1 MRNKDSNM
9 NKSFLQY
16 FEAEQDLRFSGVV
29 ITVSQ
34 SDGSEKRFDLDVA
47 VKLDKMG
54 SFINDNLY
62 LPDFKVSED
71 DESLNKI
78 SGKIEFTYDNNNFE
92 IDFVSEDLDTIKVT
106 GFKSDN
112 IAVKESKYDQINTVD
127 QLIEFI
133 KDYVNKR
140 TNN

>member
-1 MRNKDSNM
+1 MSMPFSR
-9 NKSFLQY
+9 Y
-16 FEAEQDLRFSGVV
+16 FEAEQDRRFSGVV

-34 SDGSEKRFDLDVA
+34 TDGSERRFDLDVS
-47 VKLDKMG
+47 VKEDKLG

-62 LPDFKVSED
+62 LPDFKVSD
-71 DESLNKI
+71 KDESLNKI
-78 SGKIEFTYDNNNFE
+78 SGKIEFTFDNNNFE

-112 IAVKESKYDQINTVD
+112 ITVKESKFDQINTVD

-133 KDYVNKR
+133 KNYVQR
-140 TNN
+140 NNN